1 MFEGDPA
8 NAPVDDGEPALLL
21 GEARVLDRHD
31 DVERDPA
38 VDFSVAL
45 FEPVRLTL
53 GEDEHPFHSFA
64 EDQGHRH
71 DRADSALEREPVTS
85 PAWIELGP
93 GLEDDDELAGDYPR
107 AK

>member
-1 MFEGDPA
+1 MRAYQGTPA
-8 NAPVDDGEPALLL
+8 HRLRTPVQPDGVVPGA
-21 GEARVLDRHD
+21 A
-31 DVERDPA
+31 
-38 VDFSVAL
+38 VAL
-45 FEPVRLTL
+45 TMAGAGATPSVR
-53 GEDEHPFHSFA
+53 HPFHSFA